1 MNNSTEFKKF
11 VFDRL
16 VSATNPRLRYATFAG
31 GLILLNFGYSW
42 FLNAICN
49 IETLWLRY
57 VFSVTL
63 TYLSFFPIV
72 YFWGL
77 LLQRKAFRRAPE
89 SQFLTQAERE
99 FSRVKKAERPEKV
112 NSGLSGI
119 GDIFNFAGGIDELG
133 AVLIGISVVLFLL
146 FGSLFL
152 FAILTDFLYVAVAE
166 MIFEILFAMIIIRQV
181 NRMEEN
187 HWLTFGLRASL
198 RTFLIVLTV
207 AAVSGYTIQR
217 IFPEAESVFTLRPR

>member
-11 VFDRL
+11 VFERL

-42 FLNAICN
+42 FLNAICH

-89 SQFLTQAERE
+89 GQFLTLAEKE
-99 FSRVKKAERPEKV
+99 FSRVKMAE
-112 NSGLSGI
+112 
-119 GDIFNFAGGIDELG
+119 
-133 AVLIGISVVLFLL
+133 
-146 FGSLFL
+146 
-152 FAILTDFLYVAVAE
+152 
-166 MIFEILFAMIIIRQV
+166 
-181 NRMEEN
+181 
-187 HWLTFGLRASL
+187 
-198 RTFLIVLTV
+198 
-207 AAVSGYTIQR
+207 
-217 IFPEAESVFTLRPR
+217 